1 MLQDH
6 LALAQGAWRSSVT
19 AGKIFLPSFLSI
31 VERSRKKRDNARWEL
46 CYCCSCTPTAGH
58 APWTQIYE
66 VSAAQDELSTSYWS
80 LDISISPVEN
90 KSLLSMSVFVLYP
103 KTLQFIKMLTPAFNE
118 PVQAKFFSCLGIMAW
133 NQSAK
138 RWVKQR
144 GIHCAQDS
152 SARIPYVSWD
162 KSKQKLIV
170 CACIDRLEQVL
181 DSIRMN
187 LGMTALR
194 AHDCAIIRQ
203 LVRTHRPRMR
213 AEKYQVER
221 SATDNHMMWEGVRKD
236 ESSRQHSKGRE
247 RCTNIQVTSKAW
259 KLEFQ
264 SFFFQTPEFISN
276 ASFLTLQINY
286 SWFVFPGPHPRNV
299 ITETTTGRGS
309 TVLPA
314 DCSSA
319 LWGRPWEP
327 AAAHV

>member
-6 LALAQGAWRSSVT
+6 LVLAQGACRNSVM
-19 AGKIFLPSFLSI
+19 ADKIFLPSFLSI
-31 VERSRKKRDNARWEL
+31 VERSRKKRDNACWEL
-46 CYCCSCTPTAGH
+46 RYCRSCTPTAGR

-90 KSLLSMSVFVLYP
+90 KSLPSISVFVLYP
-103 KTLQFIKMLTPAFNE
+103 KTLQFIKMLTPTFNE

-138 RWVKQR
+138 RWAKQR

-152 SARIPYVSWD
+152 SARILYVSWD

-203 LVRTHRPRMR
+203 LVQGHRPRMR

-236 ESSRQHSKGRE
+236 EAKSSRQHSKGRK

-259 KLEFQ
+259 R
-264 SFFFQTPEFISN
+264 ISILLL
-276 ASFLTLQINY
+276 SDTWIYQ
-286 SWFVFPGPHPRNV
+286 
-299 ITETTTGRGS
+299 
-309 TVLPA
+309 
-314 DCSSA
+314 
-319 LWGRPWEP
+319 
-327 AAAHV
+327 